1 MTIPVTICDDS
12 SFARKQIARALPEH
26 WDINVTFAGNGVE
39 GLQAVR
45 QNQAEVLFLDLTMPE
60 MDGFEVLDHIFK
72 EQLNSV
78 VIVVSGDIQP
88 AARERVMSQGAIA
101 FIKKPCSAEEITEIL
116 QRFGLM
122 NELLEGSTN
131 QLLETIE
138 STQIPLQNVYQEIS
152 NIAMGKA
159 ADLLARHMDA
169 FIVLPVP
176 SVKTIEL
183 SELQMALQSIVG
195 DQQMLSVF
203 QGFIGKSIAGEALLI
218 FNNSSFS
225 DIAKLLKYEGE
236 IDANAEAELM
246 MDISSILI
254 GTFLKAF
261 AEQLDVHFSQ
271 GHPKILQDGH
281 IADLLRPE
289 CVKWKQ
295 TLSIEIDYRIEGYD
309 VNCDLLLLFTEDSIN
324 ELNSRVSYYAS

>member
-26 WDINVTFAGNGVE
+26 WDINVTFACNGVK
-39 GLQAVR
+39 GLEAVR
-45 QNQAEVLFLDLTMPE
+45 QKQAEVLFLDLTMPE
-60 MDGFEVLDHIFK
+60 MDGFEVLSNIFN

-78 VIVVSGDIQP
+78 VIVVLGDIQP
-88 AARERVMSQGAIA
+88 EARDRVMSLGAIA
-101 FIKKPCSAEEITEIL
+101 FIKKPFSTEEITEIL
-116 QRFGLM
+116 QKFGLM
-122 NELLEGSTN
+122 NELIEGSN
-131 QLLETIE
+131 QLLETID
-138 STQIPLQNVYQEIS
+138 STQISLQNVYQEIA
-152 NIAMGKA
+152 NIAMGRA

-176 SVKTIEL
+176 SVNTIEV
-183 SELQMALQSIVG
+183 SELKMALQSIVG

-218 FNNSSFS
+218 FNNSSFT
-225 DIAKLLKYEGE
+225 DIAKLLKYEGD
-236 IDANAEAELM
+236 IDSKVEAELM
-246 MDISSILI
+246 MDIASILI
-254 GTFLKAF
+254 GTFLKSF
-261 AEQLDVHFSQ
+261 AEQLDIQFSQ

-295 TLSIEIDYRIEGYD
+295 TLSIEINYRIEGYD

>member
-26 WDINVTFAGNGVE
+26 WDINVTFACNGVK
-39 GLQAVR
+39 GLEAVR
-45 QNQAEVLFLDLTMPE
+45 QKQAEVLFLDLTMPE
-60 MDGFEVLDHIFK
+60 MDGFEVLSYIFN

-88 AARERVMSQGAIA
+88 EARDRVMSLGAIA
-101 FIKKPCSAEEITEIL
+101 FIKKPFSTEEITEIL
-116 QRFGLM
+116 QKFGLM
-122 NELLEGSTN
+122 NELIEGSN
-131 QLLETIE
+131 QLLETID
-138 STQIPLQNVYQEIS
+138 STQIPLQNVYQEIA
-152 NIAMGKA
+152 NIAMGRA

-176 SVKTIEL
+176 SVNTIEV
-183 SELQMALQSIVG
+183 SELKMALQSIVG

-218 FNNSSFS
+218 FNNSSFT
-225 DIAKLLKYEGE
+225 DIAKLLKYEGD
-236 IDANAEAELM
+236 IDSKVEAELM
-246 MDISSILI
+246 MDIASILI
-254 GTFLKAF
+254 GTFLKSF
-261 AEQLDVHFSQ
+261 AEQLDIQFSQ

-295 TLSIEIDYRIEGYD
+295 TLSIEINYRIEGYD

>member
-26 WDINVTFAGNGVE
+26 WDINMTFASNGNE

-45 QNQAEVLFLDLTMPE
+45 QNLAEVLFLDLTMPE
-60 MDGFEVLDHIFK
+60 MDGFEVLGHIFN

-88 AARERVMSQGAIA
+88 EARERVMSLGAIA

-116 QRFGLM
+116 QQFGLM
-122 NELLEGSTN
+122 NELIEGSN
-131 QLLETIE
+131 QILETIE
-138 STQIPLQNVYQEIS
+138 STQIPLQNVYQEIA

-195 DQQMLSVF
+195 DQQILSVF

-236 IDANAEAELM
+236 IDANAESELM
-246 MDISSILI
+246 MDMASILI

-261 AEQLDVHFSQ
+261 AEQLDIQFSQ
-271 GHPKILQDGH
+271 GHPKILQDAH
-281 IADLLRPE
+281 IVDLVRPE
-289 CVKWKQ
+289 CIKWKQ

-324 ELNSRVSYYAS
+324 ELNSRVSCYAS

>member
-1 MTIPVTICDDS
+1 MSIPVTICDDS

-26 WDINVTFAGNGVE
+26 WDIYVTYASNGVE
-39 GLQAVR
+39 GLEAVR

-60 MDGFEVLDHIFK
+60 MDGFEVLEHIFK

-88 AARERVMSQGAIA
+88 EARERVMSLGAIA
-101 FIKKPCSAEEITEIL
+101 FIKKPCSAQEIADTLE
-116 QRFGLM
+116 QFGLM
-122 NELLEGSTN
+122 NEQLEGSN
-131 QLLETIE
+131 HVMESIE
-138 STQIPLQNVYQEIS
+138 STQVPLQNVYQEIV
-152 NIAMGKA
+152 NIAMGRA

-176 SVKTIEL
+176 KVNTIEL
-183 SELQMALQSIVG
+183 TELQMALQAVISDKKI
-195 DQQMLSVF
+195 LSVF

-218 FNNSSFS
+218 FNDSSFS
-225 DIAKLLKYEGE
+225 DIAKLLKYEGD
-236 IDANAEAELM
+236 IDSKVESELM
-246 MDISSILI
+246 MDIASILI
-254 GTFLKAF
+254 GTFLQAF
-261 AEQLDVHFSQ
+261 AEQLDIHFSQ

-281 IADLLRPE
+281 IADLVRPE
-289 CVKWKQ
+289 CVKWNQ
-295 TLSIEIDYRIEGYD
+295 TLSIEIDYRIEGYN

>member
-26 WDINVTFAGNGVE
+26 WDINMTFASNGNE

-45 QNQAEVLFLDLTMPE
+45 QNLAEVLFLDLTMPE
-60 MDGFEVLDHIFK
+60 MDGFEVLGHIFN

-88 AARERVMSQGAIA
+88 EARERVMSLGAIA

-116 QRFGLM
+116 QQFGLM
-122 NELLEGSTN
+122 NELIEGSN
-131 QLLETIE
+131 QVLETIE
-138 STQIPLQNVYQEIS
+138 STQIPLQNVYQEIA

-195 DQQMLSVF
+195 DQQILSVF

-236 IDANAEAELM
+236 IDANAESELM
-246 MDISSILI
+246 MDMASILI

-261 AEQLDVHFSQ
+261 AEQLDIQFSQ
-271 GHPKILQDGH
+271 GHPKILQDAH
-281 IADLLRPE
+281 IIDLMRPE
-289 CVKWKQ
+289 CIKWKQ

-324 ELNSRVSYYAS
+324 ELNSRVSCYAS